1 MVGETQKIWKP
12 NGITHVEK
20 GHKYL
25 EPVCPL
31 FLQMTPPKQGRN
43 SHQNRGH
50 LGSRYKVIEEKVGYR
65 FYVGIV

>member
-1 MVGETQKIWKP
+1 MVGETGKSLKP
-12 NGITHVEK
+12 MELRHVEN